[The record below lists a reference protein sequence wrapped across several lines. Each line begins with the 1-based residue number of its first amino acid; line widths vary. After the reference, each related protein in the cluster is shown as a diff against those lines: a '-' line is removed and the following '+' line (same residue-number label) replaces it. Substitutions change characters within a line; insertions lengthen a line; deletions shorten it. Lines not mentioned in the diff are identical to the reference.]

1 MEVKFKHDKSFSE
14 LHFYIVFAAIQE
26 LPWFLNG
33 DLSKSLHV

>member
-26 LPWFLNG
+26 LP
-33 DLSKSLHV
+33 